1 MPVNLGS
8 LGRRIFVAGQTAGTT
23 VQSTAKELQQQ
34 GVDTML
40 GRVKQVFNGTVKSAA
55 QSGRSRASAAGSK
68 ARQVFDDVSEYA
80 EGRLD
85 EELIPK
91 AKGTYKGFSQG
102 RTGKAVRGT
111 ASGLSGT
118 LADLASS
125 KAGIAGIAIGAGA
138 VGFGSSVGPAMK
150 DAAFEAA
157 FDDTEAD
164 RYFTGRDLDAR
175 FLAGSLM
182 GGVGGGLLQAT
193 APGDYFAANP
203 PINSDTFAASIVAA
217 RTATGP
223 VTGSMGAAAGAFL
236 GSGFGKTGSKIG
248 KIGGG
253 LVGGVVGANLG
264 ILLPALGV
272 GAYMNNNREFFQN
285 SPYSSTRS
293 TQSALNASGD
303 IVLGMHNSRRGY

>member
-8 LGRRIFVAGQTAGTT
+8 LGKRVTSFFDDTIKPMAQ
-23 VQSTAKELQQQ
+23 AK
-34 GVDTML
+34 
-40 GRVKQVFNGTVKSAA
+40 
-55 QSGRSRASAAGSK
+55 RASASARTAAVTAR
-68 ARQVFDDVSEYA
+68 ARQTFDDVSESV
-80 EGRLD
+80 GKRLD
-85 EELIPK
+85 EEFIPK
-91 AKGTYKGFSQG
+91 LEGTARGFAQG
-102 RTGKAVRGT
+102 RTGRAARGT
-111 ASGLSGT
+111 AVGLGGALS
-118 LADLASS
+118 DVASS
-125 KAGIAGIAIGAGA
+125 KAGIAGVAIGAGA
-138 VGFGSSVGPAMK
+138 VGFGSSVGPAVK

-157 FDDTEAD
+157 FNDTEAD

-175 FLAGSLM
+175 FLAGTLM

-223 VTGSMGAAAGAFL
+223 VTGGMGAAAGAFL

-285 SPYSSTRS
+285 SPYSTTRN
-293 TQSALNASGD
+293 TQNALNASGD

>member
-1 MPVNLGS
+1 MPVNLSS
-8 LGRRIFVAGQTAGTT
+8 LGKRVKSYIDDTVRPVAQSSRARA
-23 VQSTAKELQQQ
+23 STAT
-34 GVDTML
+34 GGIR
-40 GRVKQVFNGTVKSAA
+40 GRAKQT
-55 QSGRSRASAAGSK
+55 
-68 ARQVFDDVSEYA
+68 FDDVSESV
-80 EGRLD
+80 GKRLD
-85 EELIPK
+85 EEFIPK
-91 AKGTYKGFSQG
+91 LEGTAEAFSQG
-102 RTGKAVRGT
+102 RSGRAVRGA
-111 ASGLSGT
+111 ASGLGGALSKV
-118 LADLASS
+118 ASS
-125 KAGIAGIAIGAGA
+125 KAGIAGVAIGAGA
-138 VGFGSSVGPAMK
+138 VGFGSSIGQPIK

-182 GGVGGGLLQAT
+182 GGVGGGLLQAS

-223 VTGSMGAAAGAFL
+223 VTGTMGAAAGAFL

-248 KIGGG
+248 KVGGG

>member
-8 LGRRIFVAGQTAGTT
+8 LGKRVTSFFD
-23 VQSTAKELQQQ
+23 
-34 GVDTML
+34 DTIKPM
-40 GRVKQVFNGTVKSAA
+40 A
-55 QSGRSRASAAGSK
+55 QSQRASASARSAGLRSRA
-68 ARQVFDDVSEYA
+68 RQTFDDVSESV
-80 EGRLD
+80 GKRID

-91 AKGTYKGFSQG
+91 LEGTAQGFAQG
-102 RTGKAVRGT
+102 RTGRAARGAAV
-111 ASGLSGT
+111 GLGGA
-118 LADLASS
+118 LGDVASS
-125 KAGIAGIAIGAGA
+125 KAGIAGVAIGAGA
-138 VGFGSSVGPAMK
+138 VGFGSSVGPAVK

-157 FDDTEAD
+157 FNDTEAD

-175 FLAGSLM
+175 FLAGTLM
-182 GGVGGGLLQAT
+182 GGVGGGMLQAT

-223 VTGSMGAAAGAFL
+223 VTGGMGAAAGAFL

-285 SPYSSTRS
+285 SPYSTTRN
-293 TQSALNASGD
+293 TQSTLNASGD

>member
-1 MPVNLGS
+1 MPVNLSS
-8 LGRRIFVAGQTAGTT
+8 LGKRVKSYIDDTVRPV
-23 VQSTAKELQQQ
+23 VQS
-34 GVDTML
+34 
-40 GRVKQVFNGTVKSAA
+40 
-55 QSGRSRASAAGSK
+55 SRARASTATEGIRGRAK
-68 ARQVFDDVSEYA
+68 QTFDDVSESV
-80 EGRLD
+80 GKRLD
-85 EELIPK
+85 EEFIPK
-91 AKGTYKGFSQG
+91 LEGTVEAFSQG
-102 RTGKAVRGT
+102 RSGRAVRGA
-111 ASGLSGT
+111 ASGLNSALNKVGT
-118 LADLASS
+118 S
-125 KAGIAGIAIGAGA
+125 KAGLAGVAIGAGA
-138 VGFGSSVGPAMK
+138 VGFGSSIGQPIK

-182 GGVGGGLLQAT
+182 GGVGGGLLQAS

-223 VTGSMGAAAGAFL
+223 VTGTMGAAAGAFL

-248 KIGGG
+248 KVGGG

>member
-8 LGRRIFVAGQTAGTT
+8 LGKRVTSFFDDTIKPMAGSARAKAKAATSSTT
-23 VQSTAKELQQQ
+23 
-34 GVDTML
+34 
-40 GRVKQVFNGTVKSAA
+40 
-55 QSGRSRASAAGSK
+55 SRA
-68 ARQVFDDVSEYA
+68 RQTFDDVSESV
-80 EGRLD
+80 GKRLD
-85 EELIPK
+85 EEFIPK
-91 AKGTYKGFSQG
+91 LEGTAQAFSEG
-102 RTGKAVRGT
+102 RTGRAARGAV
-111 ASGLSGT
+111 SGLGGALKDIS
-118 LADLASS
+118 SS
-125 KAGIAGIAIGAGA
+125 KAGIAGVAIGAGA
-138 VGFGSSVGPAMK
+138 VGFGSSVGPAVK

-175 FLAGSLM
+175 FLAGTLM

-223 VTGSMGAAAGAFL
+223 VTGSIGAAAGAFL

-248 KIGGG
+248 KVGGG

-285 SPYSSTRS
+285 SPYSSTNSMQGDSTTRNTQRS
-293 TQSALNASGD
+293 LNASGD